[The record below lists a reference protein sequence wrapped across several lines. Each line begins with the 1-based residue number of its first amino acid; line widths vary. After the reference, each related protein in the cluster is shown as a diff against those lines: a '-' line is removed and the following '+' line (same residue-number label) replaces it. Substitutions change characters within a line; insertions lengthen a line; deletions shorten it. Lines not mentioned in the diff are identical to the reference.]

1 MLKQNALTSTEF
13 QYIWLTAKWWLNIT
27 YLANGPTEIWFLI
40 RNLQIPSRLHLF
52 VFALFCASQN
62 THRSR
67 ANSHLYNWRA
77 ARIKKFRQR
86 KPAAGLPAQQNNA
99 KSIKPL
105 CAINYRPNWSIF
117 TQKHLSVADE
127 CPKVKVARELKK
139 VTARSLLSLHP
150 NVNTRTLCRRSAR
163 ETTAHQITAKSH
175 SRKFSCQP
183 VGWERNE
190 ISPEWRNWFLIVI
203 AARPL
208 PAVGH

>member
-13 QYIWLTAKWWLNIT
+13 QYIWLTAKWWLNIHIWQMDRPKFDCWLETFRYLPDYT
-27 YLANGPTEIWFLI
+27 YLCLHFFARLKTHIALGPT
-40 RNLQIPSRLHLF
+40 
-52 VFALFCASQN
+52 
-62 THRSR
+62 
-67 ANSHLYNWRA
+67 SHLYNWRA

-99 KSIKPL
+99 KSITASL
-105 CAINYRPNWSIF
+105 AINYRPNWSIF